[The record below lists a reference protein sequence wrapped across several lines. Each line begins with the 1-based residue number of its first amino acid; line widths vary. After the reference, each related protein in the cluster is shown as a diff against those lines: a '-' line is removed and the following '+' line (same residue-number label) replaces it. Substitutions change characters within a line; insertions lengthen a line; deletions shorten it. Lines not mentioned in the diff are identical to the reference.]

1 MSEPAS
7 NAALGATRSQATATS
22 QSGLPNQEPSPTSTA
37 PENKGAPSEDAALKD
52 AASRGEDVG
61 ADPRRKSRVPEW
73 MSKALKDPRS
83 WKNLLR
89 CWAASWVCFI
99 LLFPNKSLAT
109 LGQAAFFTCIVTI
122 MIPSNMPVFIWLL
135 ANTTLVLGAA
145 FGWAWSAAGMA
156 ASRRARPAG
165 VLSERLQSV
174 QSSVATA
181 TNPQA
186 AYRGAIFRG
195 ELVQPASTGVTA
207 AFFVVGCYFFAVIMA
222 KAPKLKIFA
231 IFGII
236 VMDIGLTYGPLF
248 PAPPYTIPTIFMLP
262 IGVALGVAFACMLLI
277 FPETLSHSW
286 TTGLTELLGTLSKLL
301 SVHQDSLKAIAQ
313 DPAAARSFETKFAP
327 VRLSAIDLL
336 ESLGGQQA
344 FLDLEV
350 SYARYSNKDLKSMY
364 KKVALTTVRLMGIQA
379 FHHFI
384 EDDDI
389 NYGASLDDVTE
400 GKEVLNDDV
409 EKQTVHAADTAR
421 LHDLRQKM
429 RVAQR
434 QQGVELS
441 QLLPKMEAASERLF
455 AASYQCLHET
465 SQWLRATNQNRWLGQ
480 QSAEQHQKSLDLLT
494 AAAQEL
500 TEAVADFKS
509 KELAQ
514 LIAPYDGEHFLTDE
528 TVQDFSLGCRPLHLA
543 FVWVKNQERFA
554 LTLADFTR
562 EVRHIAQK
570 HPRSKLWFPLSL
582 RKLWKVA
589 FSRHHGHTGGIVSA
603 GAQGVEEP
611 APATS
616 STMRDLDSLP
626 PSHVGHKLGRSLA
639 GFYDFFSSSD
649 GMFALRFVIGSIA
662 LWVPAVL
669 PSSAGFVYQNRG
681 IWALIMFQTGMAS
694 TSGELFFSI
703 AARLLGT
710 VIGLLAGAVCWYIGS
725 GSGNGNPYGLAAT
738 MAVVLLPIMFFRLYA
753 PPILLLPTM
762 MCGVTVVL
770 IVGYSWIDAGH
781 LAGISVNSGIG
792 IEVAW
797 RRGLLV
803 IIGMAVSVIIVLFPR
818 PPSTRKQVRLHFAA
832 STASILDLY
841 ESLMGAF
848 VTVADRQ
855 EDLASLDETLA
866 SLRPRYVGALVRLKG
881 LKAAVGMAR
890 LDLQIRGK
898 WPAKRYEQMLTVH
911 ARLLESLSQL
921 FAVLSDTKDD
931 LEWRRR
937 FGKRTP
943 FCSPEITQDV
953 IATLVLV
960 QHALKSGRLIPPGAT
975 GSLLDRVVVRYQQ
988 VFRERTSSNA
998 SRAEQLTL
1006 EQVRDDTYVLHM
1018 AGVSSFFAFVAR
1030 LDELVALCL

>member
-1 MSEPAS
+1 
-7 NAALGATRSQATATS
+7 
-22 QSGLPNQEPSPTSTA
+22 
-37 PENKGAPSEDAALKD
+37 
-52 AASRGEDVG
+52 
-61 ADPRRKSRVPEW
+61 
-73 MSKALKDPRS
+73 
-83 WKNLLR
+83 
-89 CWAASWVCFI
+89 
-99 LLFPNKSLAT
+99 
-109 LGQAAFFTCIVTI
+109 
-122 MIPSNMPVFIWLL
+122 
-135 ANTTLVLGAA
+135 
-145 FGWAWSAAGMA
+145 
-156 ASRRARPAG
+156 
-165 VLSERLQSV
+165 
-174 QSSVATA
+174 
-181 TNPQA
+181 
-186 AYRGAIFRG
+186 
-195 ELVQPASTGVTA
+195 
-207 AFFVVGCYFFAVIMA
+207 MA

-313 DPAAARSFETKFAP
+313 HPAAARSFETKFAP
-327 VRLSAIDLL
+327 VRLGAIDLL

-389 NYGASLDDVTE
+389 NYGVSLDDVTE
-400 GKEVLNDDV
+400 GQEVLNDDV

-465 SQWLRATNQNRWLGQ
+465 SEWLRSTNQNRWLGQ
-480 QSAEQHQKSLDLLT
+480 QSAEQHQKSLDLLN
-494 AAAQEL
+494 AAAEEL

-514 LIAPYDGEHFLTDE
+514 LIAPYAQHFRIGDDGEHFLTDE

-562 EVRHIAQK
+562 EVHHIAEK

-616 STMRDLDSLP
+616 SSSSSTTSVNHGADDSDEEEEEALPDKRELKRQEKAKAAERKAEAKRKRLQAIRDLDSLP
-626 PSHVGHKLGRSLA
+626 PSHVGHTLGRSLA

-848 VTVADRQ
+848 VTVADGQ

-866 SLRPRYVGALVRLKG
+866 SLRPRYVGALMTG
-881 LKAAVGMAR
+881 SGGDA
-890 LDLQIRGK
+890 
-898 WPAKRYEQMLTVH
+898 
-911 ARLLESLSQL
+911 
-921 FAVLSDTKDD
+921 
-931 LEWRRR
+931 
-937 FGKRTP
+937 
-943 FCSPEITQDV
+943 
-953 IATLVLV
+953 
-960 QHALKSGRLIPPGAT
+960 SGRGHPSAAHR
-975 GSLLDRVVVRYQQ
+975 SLK
-988 VFRERTSSNA
+988 T
-998 SRAEQLTL
+998 
-1006 EQVRDDTYVLHM
+1006 
-1018 AGVSSFFAFVAR
+1018 
-1030 LDELVALCL
+1030 